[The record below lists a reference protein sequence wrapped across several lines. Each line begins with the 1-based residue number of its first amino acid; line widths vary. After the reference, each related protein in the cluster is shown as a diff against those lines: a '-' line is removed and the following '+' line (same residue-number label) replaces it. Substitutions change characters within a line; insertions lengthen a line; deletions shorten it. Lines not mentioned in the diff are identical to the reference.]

1 MRALAAFAMAGR
13 RQAIIAAVLCGII
26 PLINMISPAL
36 VALVLLRHGPREAL
50 MVAAFAVLPLIGW
63 ASVGDM
69 TPLILLVGVGVMA
82 AVLRRTASWQY
93 ALLAAIL
100 VAVGSEA
107 ALMVRPA
114 VMDLLLQ
121 QVEAFMAAGGESAE
135 LPEVTPETLRE
146 GVLTLFGLM
155 HMLMAVFLLILAR
168 WWQALMYNPGGFQKE
183 FHEFR
188 LQPSVAM
195 LLVGL
200 FLLASLGGTVL
211 TGWILY
217 FVIPLAIAGVAL
229 VHGLVGIKRLSRLFL
244 VAFYLLLLSP
254 LAVQLL
260 SVAALL
266 DSFYDFRRRIQPPA
280 DDGSI

>member
-1 MRALAAFAMAGR
+1 M
-13 RQAIIAAVLCGII
+13 
-26 PLINMISPAL
+26 
-36 VALVLLRHGPREAL
+36 
-50 MVAAFAVLPLIGW
+50 
-63 ASVGDM
+63 
-69 TPLILLVGVGVMA
+69 
-82 AVLRRTASWQY
+82 
-93 ALLAAIL
+93 

>member
-1 MRALAAFAMAGR
+1 
-13 RQAIIAAVLCGII
+13 
-26 PLINMISPAL
+26 
-36 VALVLLRHGPREAL
+36 
-50 MVAAFAVLPLIGW
+50 
-63 ASVGDM
+63 
-69 TPLILLVGVGVMA
+69 
-82 AVLRRTASWQY
+82 
-93 ALLAAIL
+93 
-100 VAVGSEA
+100 
-107 ALMVRPA
+107 
-114 VMDLLLQ
+114 
-121 QVEAFMAAGGESAE
+121 MAAGGGSVE

-244 VAFYLLLLSP
+244 VAFYLLLPSP